1 MWTSQGHGRS
11 RSLGTDISQSPVG
24 DPSRI
29 DEVSLTPDG
38 SVVELHVVQVEPWDR
53 SDAQAL
59 AVGEKLSNYVTYAR
73 SGVLA
78 REHPD
83 LAGRPWRIVLACTTV
98 PDRHLQDYLGVLT
111 EAIRRQGGELRV
123 RPLAVPAPYPSP
135 TAKNVPLRVPT

>member
-1 MWTSQGHGRS
+1 MWTSQGHGRA
-11 RSLGTDISQSPVG
+11 RSPEIDIAESPVG

-29 DEVSLTPDG
+29 DDVSLTPDG
-38 SVVELHVVQVEPWDR
+38 SVVELHVVQVDAWDR

-59 AVGEKLSNYVTYAR
+59 AVGEKLSNYVTFAR
-73 SGVLA
+73 SGDLA

-98 PDRHLQDYLGVLT
+98 PDRHLHDYLGVLT
-111 EAIRRQGGELRV
+111 EAIRHQGGELRV
-123 RPLAVPAPYPSP
+123 RPLAAAGPYQSP